1 MRAPRRQEEFFQ
13 SRHLYLVKSDDD
25 CYRGGSG
32 ARSTLAFIKG
42 VFLGCACLLLL
53 LGVAAKWAPDYV
65 QVRGLSMTLGSGV
78 NTPERLITSGV
89 VTKVAAGVRRYVV
102 TIETKNKIA
111 TPGPVGSSN
120 GVGAGVVL
128 RSNGYIITNEHVVA
142 GAKKVRVRLG
152 GRRLSATV
160 IGADTNTD
168 IAVIKVDA
176 DGLTTVSRAS
186 AGTGQV
192 GQLAIAVGA
201 PFGFSDSVSAG
212 VISGVDRTV
221 TVSAGLPSPRTYS
234 GLLQTDAAINPGNSG
249 GPLVD
254 SRGRLL
260 GMNSL
265 IYTTTGFSQGVG
277 FAIPVSTAVGAADAI
292 IDKWERSAAGPD

>member
-1 MRAPRRQEEFFQ
+1 MRAPRRQEEFFD
-13 SRHLYLVKSDDD
+13 SRHLYLIKSDATWHEGD
-25 CYRGGSG
+25 RPGRTS
-32 ARSTLAFIKG
+32 ALLIKG
-42 VFLGCACLLLL
+42 IILGIACFVLA
-53 LGVAAKWAPDYV
+53 LGVTAKWAPDYIY
-65 QVRGLSMTLGSGV
+65 VRGVSATEGGRG
-78 NTPERLITSGV
+78 TPERLIASGL
-89 VTKVAAGVRRYVV
+89 VTKVAAGVKRYVV

-111 TPGPVGSSN
+111 AQGPVGSSN

-128 RSNGYIITNEHVVA
+128 RSNGFIVTNEHVVA
-142 GAKKVRVRLG
+142 GAKRVLVRLG
-152 GRRLSATV
+152 SRRLAAIVVGVDKS
-160 IGADTNTD
+160 ND

-176 DGLTTVSRAS
+176 HSLPTVNS
-186 AGTGQV
+186 APSGSVRV
-192 GQLAIAVGA
+192 GQLAVAVGA

-221 TVSAGLPSPRTYS
+221 TVGAGLPSPRTYR

-254 SRGRLL
+254 SHGRFL

-277 FAIPVSTAVGAADAI
+277 FAIPMKTAVRTADAI
-292 IDKWERSAAGPD
+292 IAKWEKSAAGGN